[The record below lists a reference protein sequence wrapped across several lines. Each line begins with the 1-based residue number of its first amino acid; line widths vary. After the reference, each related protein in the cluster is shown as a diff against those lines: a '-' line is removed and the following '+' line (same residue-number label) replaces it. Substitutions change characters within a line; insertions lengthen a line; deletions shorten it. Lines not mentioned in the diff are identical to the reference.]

1 MCNRGLRLSDSLS
14 VSAEEAE
21 RLLAKI
27 RAFVATEL
35 DEEERKLF
43 AALIAPG
50 IAQAYST
57 PEVAGF
63 DEEPWSRASLPE
75 ALSAALK
82 SAGVRVLGLE
92 S

>member
-1 MCNRGLRLSDSLS
+1 MCNRDLPLSDFLE
-14 VSAEEAE
+14 VSAEAAE

-27 RAFVATEL
+27 RAFIATEL

-63 DEEPWSRASLPE
+63 DEEPWSRPLPE
-75 ALSAALK
+75 ALSAALRT
-82 SAGVRVLGLE
+82 AGVRVIGLE
-92 S
+92 W

>member
-1 MCNRGLRLSDSLS
+1 M
-14 VSAEEAE
+14 SAEAAE

-57 PEVAGF
+57 AEVAGF
-63 DEEPWSRASLPE
+63 DEEAWSRPALPE
-75 ALSAALK
+75 ALSAALR
-82 SAGVRVLGLE
+82 SAGVRVVGLE